1 MKCVLLRVLLHL
13 CTLSLAICGSI
24 EGRQVIKEVFP
35 DPLQSNIDFG
45 VGYNSISLSRTG
57 TVAVNIPHISPRTK
71 NSAFMSHTF
80 QIKHFSTRAELQEE
94 YGKESDL
101 TKCEGYVGKYHTEFL
116 SILEAEK
123 VGKLDSILAVDVD
136 IVSDTESVRG
146 QVQLQKQAADL
157 LDSANFNT

>member
-1 MKCVLLRVLLHL
+1 MRCVLLRALLHL
-13 CTLSLAICGSI
+13 CTLSLSLCGSI

-57 TVAVNIPHISPRTK
+57 TVAVTIPHVSPRAR

-80 QIKHFSTRAELQEE
+80 QIKHFSSRGELQEE

-123 VGKLDSILAVDVD
+123 VGKLDSVLAVDVD
-136 IVSDTESVRG
+136 IVSDTESVQG
-146 QVQLQKQAADL
+146 QVHLHKQAAEL
-157 LDSANFNT
+157 LNSANFYT